1 MFDLT
6 IESPIIITI
15 FLLFSGIIIRISL
28 VLAGQYWANTFHHL
42 ATYMLLPN
50 IAYIITSTISNNIAL
65 SLGMIGALSIVRF
78 RNPVK
83 SPFEL
88 TVFFAL
94 LTIGIAAG
102 VNIKY
107 AILLVVLIL
116 LTFFFIKYA
125 HSMSKKFGFSIFQIS
140 FSEGEPKNIIEIVS
154 KNKIDNLDNNQ
165 NLASSFFF
173 KDNNTWEYKLI
184 FTEKENLNNL
194 YNSIANNQDII
205 SIKKIINT

>member
-116 LTFFFIKYA
+116 LTLFFIKYA
-125 HSMSKKFGFSIFQIS
+125 QSMSKKFGFSIFQIS